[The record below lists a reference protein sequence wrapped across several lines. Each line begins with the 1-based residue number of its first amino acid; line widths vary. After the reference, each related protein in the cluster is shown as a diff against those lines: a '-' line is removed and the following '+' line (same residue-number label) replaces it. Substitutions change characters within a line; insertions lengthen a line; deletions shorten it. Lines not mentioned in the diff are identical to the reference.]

1 MIRKLFLGGL
11 GAAAVALALVPSSMA
26 GGASVN
32 KLTISGGDGSFSGFV
47 LSPNEDCTGGRKVTL
62 YKRKSGVRKRNYK
75 RDRKIDSDIAT
86 PNGDG
91 AQWSVRD
98 IPSRGKYYAHVK
110 KKGSCKALYSKVK
123 KGTPAPEPEE
133 EEEG

>member
-11 GAAAVALALVPSSMA
+11 GAAAVAMALAPSSMA
-26 GGASVN
+26 GGAAVS
-32 KLTISGGDGSFSGFV
+32 KLTISGGEGSFSGFV
-47 LSPNEDCTGGRKVTL
+47 LSPNEDCTSNRKVTL
-62 YKRKSGVRKRNYK
+62 YKRKSSVRKRNYK
-75 RDRKIDSDIAT
+75 KDKKIGSDNAT

-98 IPSRGKYYAHVK
+98 IEQRGKYYAHVK
-110 KKGSCKALYSKVK
+110 KKGSCKAMYSKVK
-123 KGTPAPEPEE
+123 KGTPAPPPEE